1 MQRAILLTKM
11 IAWMVVAGV
20 LGGAS
25 FGQEYWKRQL
35 PSDINMQFILPTSE
49 GKFLLWGETDT
60 TNILLKIE
68 PNGNTLWMKTY
79 GADIHSNVRWIQ
91 SLPDGTVFLT
101 GNNLSAGEGNGDL
114 WMCKLDSNGDS
125 LWIKTMEVRQ
135 FQDFIISQPTP
146 DGNFLFASDI
156 NDVLRLME
164 INENGDSLWMKTY
177 ERTDD
182 KGQLFEVKAIDNGC
196 FLLGGCKYIVENGWD
211 SAEGWLQKI
220 HASGDTLWTKTYKGG
235 SGWND
240 IESIIPTKSGNCLL
254 YGSVSS
260 DDWFLM
266 VNQNGDSLWS
276 KTCSAKVINQ
286 IQPTN
291 NGDFLIAGTN
301 QKGVFLWRIDR
312 NGDALWEKHYGGLN
326 GIVLTSIAPTPEG
339 DFLFAVLNRDS
350 GGFLT
355 YIVDDRSAFDDS
367 LFTFKIPCLDV
378 DSLDYEFS
386 PIDIPAG
393 MSVSPGGTIS
403 WRPATD
409 LVYMEQVKYL
419 IVNDSGGHDTLCFSI
434 FVNSDHPPAGTV
446 KPATVSMNHPIP
458 IDFSISVLPKK
469 VKFTLPPSVSLVA
482 LYDITG
488 RQLGRIKPT
497 VSGSVAIA
505 HWVKQVPIGRYFVKA
520 FIGRT
525 CITKTFLVMK

>member
-164 INENGDSLWMKTY
+164 INENGDSLWMKKPTI
-177 ERTDD
+177 RDSCLRLKPSTMDVFCLAD
-182 KGQLFEVKAIDNGC
+182 ANISLKMAGIPPKA
-196 FLLGGCKYIVENGWD
+196 GCKRYMRVE
-211 SAEGWLQKI
+211 
-220 HASGDTLWTKTYKGG
+220 T
-235 SGWND
+235 
-240 IESIIPTKSGNCLL
+240 P
-254 YGSVSS
+254 YGPKRIKVAVDGTISS
-260 DDWFLM
+260 QSSQQRAGTACSMAALVPM
-266 VNQNGDSLWS
+266 IGSLWS
-276 KTCSAKVINQ
+276 TRMEILY
-286 IQPTN
+286 
-291 NGDFLIAGTN
+291 G
-301 QKGVFLWRIDR
+301 QKR
-312 NGDALWEKHYGGLN
+312 
-326 GIVLTSIAPTPEG
+326 
-339 DFLFAVLNRDS
+339 AVLKL
-350 GGFLT
+350 LT
-355 YIVDDRSAFDDS
+355 KFNQPITEISS
-367 LFTFKIPCLDV
+367 LL
-378 DSLDYEFS
+378 E
-386 PIDIPAG
+386 
-393 MSVSPGGTIS
+393 
-403 WRPATD
+403 
-409 LVYMEQVKYL
+409 
-419 IVNDSGGHDTLCFSI
+419 
-434 FVNSDHPPAGTV
+434 
-446 KPATVSMNHPIP
+446 
-458 IDFSISVLPKK
+458 
-469 VKFTLPPSVSLVA
+469 
-482 LYDITG
+482 
-488 RQLGRIKPT
+488 RIKREFFF
-497 VSGSVAIA
+497 GE
-505 HWVKQVPIGRYFVKA
+505 
-520 FIGRT
+520 
-525 CITKTFLVMK
+525 